1 MAAEV
6 VPAAVP
12 VARVALV
19 VARVVPVEL
28 GCRKGS
34 RCNRSRSRQLKSV
47 PTTEGRLLARQAR
60 HTSCHR
66 WRRKASNQ
74 WSGQASRRARTGPRR
89 PSLGTCGKR
98 GDDCCARL
106 SVEQPCATQ
115 AVGGIEGRAWG
126 GRSAP

>member
-12 VARVALV
+12 VARVVARVVALVVALV

-34 RCNRSRSRQLKSV
+34 RCNRIRSRRLKSV
-47 PTTEGRLLARQAR
+47 PTTEGRLLARQAH

-66 WRRKASNQ
+66 R
-74 WSGQASRRARTGPRR
+74 
-89 PSLGTCGKR
+89 
-98 GDDCCARL
+98 
-106 SVEQPCATQ
+106 
-115 AVGGIEGRAWG
+115 
-126 GRSAP
+126 